1 MFYSHSSVWSLTMCL
16 SQRFPKYPPDLR
28 CPCLI
33 PKHSLYQA
41 SRRGSSLGR
50 EEKRRQP
57 VREGFQVGTQTR
69 RGSATSSALKPQ
81 KRTQRLLAV
90 RGYGPRAARLV
101 KLCALAA
108 LAAISAT
115 RIAVGFFL
123 GRRYREKIAESPV
136 CCT

>member
-1 MFYSHSSVWSLTMCL
+1 MFCSHSSVWSLTMCS
-16 SQRFPKYPPDLR
+16 SQCFPKYPPDLR

-33 PKHSLYQA
+33 PKDSLYQA

-50 EEKRRQP
+50 EEKCRQP

-101 KLCALAA
+101 KLRSRSPRCHLGH
-108 LAAISAT
+108 SNRS
-115 RIAVGFFL
+115 RIFL
-123 GRRYREKIAESPV
+123 GEALPGEN
-136 CCT
+136 C